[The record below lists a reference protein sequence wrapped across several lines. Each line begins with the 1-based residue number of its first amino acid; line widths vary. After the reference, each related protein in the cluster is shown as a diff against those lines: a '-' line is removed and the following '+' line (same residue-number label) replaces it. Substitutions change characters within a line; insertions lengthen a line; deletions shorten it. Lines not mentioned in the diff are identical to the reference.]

1 MATPCKQRPD
11 HFFLWKLLI
20 EIKKLIIQ
28 ELNIFIFDIKT
39 FYQVYADEDSTRDI
53 IITLIKANAWDVG
66 VLSPLFLFD

>member
-1 MATPCKQRPD
+1 MEASYRDK
-11 HFFLWKLLI
+11 
-20 EIKKLIIQ
+20 KKLIIQ

>member
-1 MATPCKQRPD
+1 MQTKTRSLL
-11 HFFLWKLLI
+11 FLWKLLI